1 MSRAVSILMI
11 LVLFLQ
17 SCSISKEVRNQ
28 RNLLSGTW
36 ILDEITYENNSG
48 TFKAT
53 LFDDADAI
61 CYEGS
66 QWFFRDNN
74 STGRYT
80 LEEGSLCKGGDRFFR
95 WSVVERPENYNS
107 QFQFKFI
114 DEKRKD
120 LDGGL
125 GYRLTIEDLK
135 ATEMKMADNLQVDG
149 EPIRIIYH
157 FTKTQ

>member
-1 MSRAVSILMI
+1 MKRTLPGIVVLIL
-11 LVLFLQ
+11 LLQ
-17 SCSISKEVRNQ
+17 SCSISKAVREQ
-28 RNLLSGTW
+28 RNLISGTW

-48 TFKAT
+48 SFSAT
-53 LFDDADAI
+53 LFDDANAI

-80 LEEGSLCKGGDRFFR
+80 LEQGSLCTGGDRFFR
-95 WSVVERPENYNS
+95 WSVDDRPENYQS

-120 LDGGL
+120 ISGGI
-125 GYRLTIEDLK
+125 GYRLTIEELS
-135 ATEMKMADNLQVDG
+135 ANRMRMADNLEVDG
-149 EPIRIIYH
+149 EPIRIVYH
-157 FTKTQ
+157 FEKSL

>member
-1 MSRAVSILMI
+1 MI
-11 LVLFLQ
+11 RNLFALFSLLALLQ
-17 SCSISKEVRNQ
+17 SCSITKEVRSQ

-36 ILDEITYENNSG
+36 ILDEITYENNTG
-48 TFKAT
+48 TFQAT

-61 CYEGS
+61 CFEGS

-80 LEEGSLCKGGDRFFR
+80 LKQGSLCSGGDRLIR
-95 WSVVERPENYNS
+95 WSVIERSENYKS

-114 DEKRKD
+114 DEKKKD
-120 LDGGL
+120 IAGGM
-125 GYRLTIEDLK
+125 GYRLTIEEL
-135 ATEMKMADNLQVDG
+135 TETQLQMSDNLQVEG
-149 EPIRIIYH
+149 APFRIIYN